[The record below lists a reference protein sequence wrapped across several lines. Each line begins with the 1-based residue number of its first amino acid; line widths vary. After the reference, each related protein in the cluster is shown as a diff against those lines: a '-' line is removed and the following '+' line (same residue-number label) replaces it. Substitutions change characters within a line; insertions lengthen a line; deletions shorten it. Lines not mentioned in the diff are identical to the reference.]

1 MKYRPLGRTGIE
13 VSEIGLGT
21 WAFGNNVYGGV
32 PEADGIKTIHAA
44 IDNGITLF
52 DTAPQYGT
60 KEQDGVAE
68 IVLGKALKGKR
79 DNLVIQTKFGRNL
92 TIEGG
97 APQFY
102 KKRIIASVDE
112 SLKRLQ
118 TDYLDVLFFHS
129 PFYEGEIHDDVWEG
143 AEQVIKEG
151 KVRFIGHSISEFPTT
166 QHLARK
172 WAAEDKIDVIQ
183 VVISLM
189 NREAQQLIDDLSAY
203 PIGIVARE
211 CLANGFLADV
221 FDYDT
226 KFKEGTLNARYSRAE
241 LKERIDQVKAFNFL
255 KRGTIDHMAV
265 AALRW
270 VLDQNGVS
278 TVLSGAKN
286 IDEMLGAVAA
296 SDADP
301 YTQEELNK
309 ATDLLIR
316 DFEAA

>member
-1 MKYRPLGRTGIE
+1 MKKRKLGRTGIE

-32 PEADGIKTIHAA
+32 SEEEGIKTIHTAM
-44 IDNGITLF
+44 DNGVTLF

-60 KEQDGVAE
+60 SVQDGVAE

-79 DNLVIQTKFGRNL
+79 DKVVVQSKFGRNL
-92 TIEGG
+92 TIENG

-102 KKRIIASVDE
+102 KKRIIESVEE
-112 SLKRLQ
+112 SLQRLQ

-129 PFYEGEIHDDVWEG
+129 PFFEGEIHDDVWEG
-143 AEQVIKEG
+143 VEQVVKAG
-151 KVRFIGHSISEFPTT
+151 KVRFMGHSISEFGTT
-166 QHLARK
+166 QHMARR

-189 NREAQQLIDDLSAY
+189 NRESEQLIKDLSEY

-211 CLANGFLADV
+211 CLANGFLAGV

-226 KFKEGTLNARYSRAE
+226 KFKEGTLNARYSKQE
-241 LKERIDQVKAFNFL
+241 LIERVDQVRAFEFL
-255 KRGTIDHMAV
+255 KRGSIDHMAI

-270 VLDQNGVS
+270 VLDQQGVS

-286 IDEMLGAVAA
+286 ITELMGAVAA
-296 SDADP
+296 SNADP
-301 YTQEELNK
+301 YTAEELAK
-309 ATDLLIR
+309 AKQLLKR

>member
-1 MKYRPLGRTGIE
+1 MKYRPLGRTGVK

-60 KEQDGVAE
+60 KTQDGVAE
-68 IVLGKALKGKR
+68 IVLGKAIKGKR
-79 DNLVIQTKFGRNL
+79 DKLLVQSKFGRNL
-92 TIEGG
+92 TIENG

-102 KKRIIASVDE
+102 KRRIVDSVEE

-118 TDYLDVLFFHS
+118 TDHLDVLFFHS

-143 AEQVIKEG
+143 AEKVVKDG

-172 WAAEDKIDVIQ
+172 WASEDKIDVIQ

-189 NREAQQLIDDLSAY
+189 NRESEHLIEDLIEY

-211 CLANGFLADV
+211 CLSNGFLAGV
-221 FDYDT
+221 YDYDT
-226 KFKEGTLNARYSRAE
+226 QFKDGTLNSRYSRE
-241 LKERIDQVKAFNFL
+241 EMKERIDQVKSFEFL
-255 KRGTIDHMAV
+255 KRGTIDHMAI

-270 VLDQNGVS
+270 VLDQKGIS

-286 IDEMLGAVAA
+286 INEMLGAVAA
-296 SDADP
+296 SNAEP
-301 YTQEELNK
+301 YSHQELKK
-309 ATDLLIR
+309 AKDLLKR
-316 DFEAA
+316 NFEAA